1 MSGTDATPSTQTLEE
16 RVTRSRDAC
25 AFAARIE
32 DDLAVARLAGLPA
45 TGERAPEYELEAAR
59 AAAPERRRGLPGGD
73 RHPPGAVGV
82 SSACRP
88 ADHDRVGHRDV
99 V

>member
-1 MSGTDATPSTQTLEE
+1 MSGADAISGTQTLEE

-32 DDLAVARLAGLPA
+32 DDLAVARLARLSA

-59 AAAPERRRGLPGGD
+59 AAVPERRRGLPGGD
-73 RHPPGAVGV
+73 RHPPGVVGV
-82 SSACRP
+82 SSARRP
-88 ADHDRVGHRDV
+88 ADHDRGGHRDV